1 MTAEQHPS
9 DVDLFGLAVG
19 RLIDRELDTVARHV
33 SECPRCREFVQAMEH
48 VGGIL
53 LEELPPS
60 SMASG
65 SLSEM
70 IARIEQTDLTWSAAP
85 ATVSVLRS
93 SSSGQRRFG
102 GERLRP
108 WRRRLMQVLPIAAA
122 IVLSVGVTYFLIGNP
137 VSPPV
142 PTPSGLKTIPI
153 AGAYQHPI
161 PVGLQQIE
169 ERPGYLAPND
179 ETLPLAYERQLVFFE
194 TNQPPGTLLIN
205 TPKNF
210 IYLVLGNNRA
220 LRYTI
225 GVGRDCFHWQGLSK
239 VAAKT
244 EWPEWTPSPGA
255 LARQPDLPRSMLG
268 GPGNPLG
275 ARAIDLRDAGY
286 RLHGTNEPETIGNV
300 VSSGCF
306 HLENSDIMDLYHR
319 LPIGARVIV
328 NQAPVI

>member
-9 DVDLFGLAVG
+9 DMDLLGFAAGK
-19 RLIDRELDTVARHV
+19 LIDREGDTIAGHV
-33 SECPRCREFVQAMEH
+33 SECERCREFVTAMEH
-48 VGGIL
+48 IGGIL
-53 LEELPPS
+53 LEELPPA
-60 SMASG
+60 SMADG
-65 SLSEM
+65 SLFEV
-70 IARIEQTDLTWSAAP
+70 IARIEQPDLTWSAAP
-85 ATVSVLRS
+85 SGFSVLRS

-108 WRRRLMQVLPIAAA
+108 WRRRLVQALPIAAA

-142 PTPSGLKTIPI
+142 PASSGLKIMSI

-169 ERPGYLAPND
+169 ERPGYVAQDD
-179 ETLPLAYERQLVFFE
+179 ETRPLAYERQLVFFHTDE
-194 TNQPPGTLLIN
+194 PPGTLLIN
-205 TPKNF
+205 TSKNF

-225 GVGRDCFHWQGLSK
+225 GVGRDCFQWQGLSK
-239 VAAKT
+239 VSHKT
-244 EWPEWTPSPGA
+244 EWPEWTPTPEA
-255 LARQPDLPRSMLG
+255 VLRKPDWPRSMAG

-275 ARAIDLRDAGY
+275 ARAIDLHDAGY
-286 RLHGTNEPETIGNV
+286 RIHGTNEPETIGNV

-306 HLENSDIMDLYHR
+306 HLENSDIIDLYQR
-319 LPIGARVIV
+319 VPAGARVV
-328 NQAPVI
+328 VKQAPVI